1 MMRFVRTAS
10 SVAASVAMLVVLAG
24 CAGSA
29 TDTVAPPTAPPAQED
44 TAADPARALVD
55 RKCSMCHSTQR
66 VYDADYDEQGW
77 AEVVDR
83 MVKNGLVISSDER
96 AAVIAFL
103 ANR

>member
-1 MMRFVRTAS
+1 MMRFVRMAS
-10 SVAASVAMLVVLAG
+10 STAALLAVLVVLAG
-24 CAGSA
+24 CGAGAPDTAAPSA
-29 TDTVAPPTAPPAQED
+29 TPPAQGE
-44 TAADPARALVD
+44 TAADPAQALVD

-96 AAVIAFL
+96 AAVIDFL